1 MKFKKS
7 ASRMGYITVYF
18 KKNKSQKTQIYY
30 TGEDKKVSST
40 ILQLLDMSESELTWV
55 TNHFGHTK
63 DQRNWYRREDAT
75 IEIAKV
81 SLAVN
86 SDESRNVQSK
96 RIDDLLKEVS
106 GESKYFC

>member
-1 MKFKKS
+1 
-7 ASRMGYITVYF
+7 
-18 KKNKSQKTQIYY
+18 
-30 TGEDKKVSST
+30 
-40 ILQLLDMSESELTWV
+40 MSESELTWV

-81 SLAVN
+81 LLAVN

-106 GESKYFC
+106 GESKCFC

>member
-1 MKFKKS
+1 
-7 ASRMGYITVYF
+7 MGYITVYF